1 MTSLP
6 LFLPEPVTPR
16 LALVRPG
23 EPGDAEAAARRSSDV
38 VLVTEGTYPHAHGGV
53 SVWCDQLVTGLP
65 DQRFR
70 IVALTAFGYQRPV
83 WDLPGHVDEL
93 TTVGLWDGSR
103 HRPRRRGRPAAP
115 LAAALAA
122 LLTRPDEDAAGF
134 VRWVDDLGRHDV
146 AEIARQL
153 AFGELVVALD
163 TELQRSGCWPL
174 AGGARAS
181 DLVKVADMLD
191 HLLRPLTVD
200 AGPAAVYHASSN
212 GLAALVCLLAHRRHG
227 SRFLLTEHGI
237 YLRERY
243 LELRRMAIAPP
254 AKALL
259 LRFHRL
265 VSGAAYREAA
275 LVAPGSGWNQRW
287 EIRNGA
293 RPHRVR
299 TVYNGI
305 DPGAFPARDAEPEE
319 PVVSWLGRIDPIKD
333 IATLVEGFAVVHE
346 KRPEAR
352 LRLYGRIPASAA
364 AYRAELDGL
373 IASLGLDDVVTFEGG
388 VAESADAYRDAQ
400 LGVLSS
406 ISEGFPYSLI
416 EAMACGLPAVATG
429 VGGVAEAVAGT
440 GIVVPPRAP
449 DLLGE
454 AIVELLDDTPRR
466 RRLGVLA
473 RQRVLEHF
481 TLEVCL
487 DAYRAIY
494 DELKAMW
501 PPLIRVAGGRRAAVL
516 EVVPPGARS
525 ASARAPGSPDDDAA
539 PAGEPVEEQ
548 NVELVA
554 ALGGPDA
561 LAAAVDVDEVAA
573 TLESVG
579 VTDQV
584 AELRFGAPDV
594 FELAERVWSTAG
606 PGRVPAA
613 DGPTPSAGPAGS
625 AGGARSG
632 GPPRPPVAVAER
644 PRGVLARGM
653 AYVLPAAVVAAS
665 VIGGA
670 DEKALLTASMAGW
683 GLGQAGGVL
692 AYTAF
697 YRSPTRTLGPLRRG
711 FLWSVVGA
719 VVAGIALGLWRG
731 AGSGVAFALPLLHL
745 VGATALVMTGRT
757 RALLLLLLPVS
768 ALSVAAL
775 LLPGSLAL
783 PLVGPAAVLT
793 VLATLTLVGVAVRRA
808 PGRPAGP
815 LLERSDW
822 LASAPLVVCGWC
834 SAAFALLA
842 VSATG
847 QLPDFV
853 QVDSR
858 QWLLVGLPLWVMVAT
873 SEWLLLSVRR
883 ALAAELEA
891 GTSLAAF
898 RSAARRA
905 VGRSMA
911 AGALAMVAAVGA
923 GTGLALALSDLSPPT
938 ALIAATVFGLVG
950 SALYGTTVLTAG
962 GRVGGVIAAMA
973 GAVAGLAVA
982 VFVPGGLLGLPDH
995 VVALGVGGAAA
1006 AVLCARAGRA
1016 LVDPVSLR

>member
-16 LALVRPG
+16 LTLVRPDDVD
-23 EPGDAEAAARRSSDV
+23 DAAAARRSSDV

-65 DQRFR
+65 EQRFR
-70 IVALTAFGYQRPV
+70 IVALTAFSYQRPV

-103 HRPRRRGRPAAP
+103 HRPRPQNRPAAP
-115 LAAALAA
+115 LAATLAA
-122 LLTRPDEDAAGF
+122 LLAHPEEEVGGF
-134 VRWVDDLGRHDV
+134 VQFVYDLGRYDA
-146 AEIARQL
+146 AEIAEQL
-153 AFGELVVALD
+153 SFGELVVALD
-163 TELQRSGCWPL
+163 AELQRPGCWPI
-174 AGGARAS
+174 ARGARAS

-191 HLLRPLTVD
+191 HLLRPLTID
-200 AGPAAVYHASSN
+200 AGPAAIYHASSN

-227 SRFLLTEHGI
+227 ARFLLTEHGI

-243 LELRRMAIAPP
+243 LELRRMAIAQP

-265 VSGAAYREAA
+265 VSCAAYREAA
-275 LVAPGSGWNQRW
+275 VIAPGSGWNQRW
-287 EIRNGA
+287 ETRNGA

-305 DPGAFPARDAEPEE
+305 DPSAFAAREVEPDE

-333 IATLVEGFAVVHE
+333 METLVQGFAVVNA
-346 KRPEAR
+346 KRPDAR
-352 LRLYGRIPASAA
+352 LKLYGRIPASAQP
-364 AYRAELDGL
+364 YRDKLDALIAELGL
-373 IASLGLDDVVTFEGG
+373 VDVVTFEGG

-429 VGGVAEAVAGT
+429 VGGVSEAVADT

-466 RRLGVLA
+466 QRLGVMA
-473 RQRVLEHF
+473 RERVLEHF

-487 DAYRAIY
+487 DAYREIY
-494 DELKAMW
+494 TELKAMW
-501 PPLIRVAGGRRAAVL
+501 PPMIRVVGGRSAVL
-516 EVVPPGARS
+516 EVVGGGTDPG
-525 ASARAPGSPDDDAA
+525 DDEDDRGLTLAD
-539 PAGEPVEEQ
+539 EQ
-548 NVELVA
+548 NDELVT
-554 ALGGPDA
+554 ALGGAEA
-561 LAAAVDVDEVAA
+561 LALAVDVDEVAA
-573 TLESVG
+573 TLEAVG

-584 AELRFGAPDV
+584 AALRFDATDV
-594 FELAERVWSTAG
+594 FELAEHVWSTTG
-606 PGRVPAA
+606 PGAPRDSGAEGG
-613 DGPTPSAGPAGS
+613 DGPPK
-625 AGGARSG
+625 
-632 GPPRPPVAVAER
+632 PPRPPMTTTAR
-644 PRGVLARGM
+644 PKGVLARGM

-670 DEKALLTASMAGW
+670 DEKMLLTASMAGW

-697 YRSPTRTLGPLRRG
+697 YRSPTQNLAPLRRG
-711 FLWSVVGA
+711 LLWSVVGA
-719 VVAGIALGLWRG
+719 LAAGLALGLWRG

-745 VGATALVMTGRT
+745 VGATSLVMTNRT

-768 ALSVAAL
+768 ALSVTAV
-775 LLPGSLAL
+775 LLPKSLAL
-783 PLVGPAAVLT
+783 PLVGPGAVLT
-793 VLATLTLVGVAVRRA
+793 VAATLSLVAVAVRRA
-808 PGRPAGP
+808 PGGPSGP

-822 LASAPLVVCGWC
+822 VASVPLVVCGWL

-873 SEWLLLSVRR
+873 SEWLLLSIRR
-883 ALAAELEA
+883 TLAVQLEA
-891 GTSLAAF
+891 GTSLATF
-898 RSAARRA
+898 RAAALRA

-911 AGALAMVAAVGA
+911 VGALVMAAAVGA
-923 GTGLALALSDLSPPT
+923 GAALAVSLSDLSLPS
-938 ALIAATVFGLVG
+938 ALIATTVFGLVA

-962 GRVGGVIAAMA
+962 SRSGGVIAAMA

-982 VFVPGGLLGLPDH
+982 VFTSGGVLGLPDH
-995 VVALGVGGAAA
+995 LVALGVGAAAA
-1006 AVLCARAGRA
+1006 AVLCVNASRA
-1016 LVDPVSLR
+1016 LVDPASLR